1 MSHTLCYEYD
11 CLKKIKRD
19 ASVNMKRHVI
29 NPVAHNQFS
38 TFVVE
43 QKQKTKK
50 HAEITISDIATKLR
64 YVYTQMQIKKMPNRL
79 IMQSFVDNSIKSY
92 LDTISRAILAE
103 HSARDQAQKKLF
115 ERLEQIEK
123 LVQKLLHEK
132 NSSQETVMKRYVPRA
147 QSIDSVVHRLA
158 HMTYEEN

>member
-1 MSHTLCYEYD
+1 
-11 CLKKIKRD
+11 
-19 ASVNMKRHVI
+19 MKRHVI

-50 HAEITISDIATKLR
+50 HAEITMSDIATKLR
-64 YVYTQMQIKKMPNRL
+64 YVYTQMQIKKMPNHL

-103 HSARDQAQKKLF
+103 RSTRDQAQKELF
-115 ERLEQIEK
+115 KRLERIEK
-123 LVQKLLHEK
+123 LIQKLLHEK
-132 NSSQETVMKRYVPRA
+132 NSSQETVMKRYIPRA

-158 HMTYEEN
+158 RMTYEEN

>member
-1 MSHTLCYEYD
+1 M
-11 CLKKIKRD
+11 KRD

-29 NPVAHNQFS
+29 NPVVHNQLS

-50 HAEITISDIATKLR
+50 HAEITMSDIATKLR
-64 YVYTQMQIKKMPNRL
+64 YVYTQMQIKKVPNQL

-115 ERLEQIEK
+115 ERLEQIER

-132 NSSQETVMKRYVPRA
+132 KNSQETVMKQYVPRA
-147 QSIDSVVHRLA
+147 QSINSVVHHLA
-158 HMTYEEN
+158 HMTCEEN

>member
-1 MSHTLCYEYD
+1 M
-11 CLKKIKRD
+11 
-19 ASVNMKRHVI
+19 NMKRHVI